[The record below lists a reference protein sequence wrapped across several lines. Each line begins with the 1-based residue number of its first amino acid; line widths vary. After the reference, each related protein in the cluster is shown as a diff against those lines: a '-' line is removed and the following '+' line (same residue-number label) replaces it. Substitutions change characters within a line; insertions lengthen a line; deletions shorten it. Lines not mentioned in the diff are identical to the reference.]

1 MTFLKFLFAMFLS
14 FLPGILGLFVAP
26 MMGGENIWYNSL
38 NNSSLTPAGWV
49 FPVAWTILYFLIGLA
64 LFLVMNKS
72 NTNRRYDKT
81 NAYILFTI
89 NIVFNA
95 LWSFAFFGAGL
106 PEVAL
111 IILTALIVTAIF
123 MARSFF
129 RISHAAFWLV
139 LPYILWLMFAFYLN
153 GMIIYLN

>member
-81 NAYILFTI
+81 NAYILFAI
-89 NIVFNA
+89 NIIFNA

-111 IILTALIVTAIF
+111 IILSALIVTAIF

>member
-81 NAYILFTI
+81 NAYILFAI
-89 NIVFNA
+89 NIIFNA
-95 LWSFAFFGAGL
+95 LWSFVFFGAGL